1 LLVFFFS
8 QAGSLRYND
17 SQAGSLRYN
26 ILKKKEKKMNIPVH
40 QIWKRIKIMQ
50 KIVQHLKAGHYCY
63 YSDFIYFNIEEY
75 KKDFCI
81 RIEVQA
87 SRDEHKCTIELYSP
101 EDDKSSIH
109 KKCYPEVQF
118 KDVETFDSE
127 CQTYFDQHED
137 LKKEKF
143 S

>member
-1 LLVFFFS
+1 M
-8 QAGSLRYND
+8 
-17 SQAGSLRYN
+17 
-26 ILKKKEKKMNIPVH
+26 KIPVH

-75 KKDFCI
+75 KKDFYI

-87 SRDEHKCTIELYSP
+87 SRDEHQCSIELYEPVEELSL
-101 EDDKSSIH
+101 IH

-118 KDVETFDSE
+118 KDVEKFDSE
-127 CQTYFDQHED
+127 CQTYFDQLED
-137 LKKEKF
+137 LKKEDA

>member
-1 LLVFFFS
+1 
-8 QAGSLRYND
+8 
-17 SQAGSLRYN
+17 
-26 ILKKKEKKMNIPVH
+26 MNIPVH

-63 YSDFIYFNIEEY
+63 YSDFIYFNIAEY
-75 KKDFCI
+75 KRELCI

-87 SRDEHKCTIELYSP
+87 GHDEHKCTIELYKP
-101 EDDKSSIH
+101 WDEILSIH

-118 KDVETFDSE
+118 KDIEAFGYD
-127 CQTYFDQHED
+127 CQTYFDQLKD
-137 LKKEKF
+137 LKKENA